1 MSGHADS
8 RVNDVIGDQSAR
20 DAGPGVDEL
29 ESLAVAP
36 RSRRWEW
43 IGVAVVFL
51 GLALLM
57 RSMVTNS
64 RFEWDVVRHY
74 LFDHSILVGLRTTI
88 ILTVTAMTLAMVLGL
103 ILAVMR
109 LSSNM
114 ALRSASIIY
123 IWVFRGT
130 PVLVQLIFWYNLG
143 ALYPRLSLSIPFGPE
158 LVSAQANSVFTP
170 WVAALFGLALNEAAY
185 LAEII
190 RSGIISVDQGQ
201 TEAARALGM
210 SRKLRFRR
218 IVLPQALRVMVPPIS
233 NETIGLLK
241 YSAVVSVI
249 SVPELLYSGQ
259 LIYSQTYET
268 IPLLIVV
275 SIWYLVTVT
284 VLTIAQAAVERKL
297 AAGWAGEAR
306 DETYAAKR
314 NFWRALGRGG

>member
-1 MSGHADS
+1 MSE
-8 RVNDVIGDQSAR
+8 RVSLRVGELVVDQVAQQEGPSA
-20 DAGPGVDEL
+20 GEL
-29 ESLAVAP
+29 ESLPVAP

-43 IGVAVVFL
+43 VAVAVVFL
-51 GLALLM
+51 GLVLLL
-57 RSMVTNS
+57 RSMIANS
-64 RFEWDVVRHY
+64 RFEWHVVRHY
-74 LFDHSILVGLRTTI
+74 LFAPSILAGLRTTI
-88 ILTVTAMTLAMVLGL
+88 ILTVAAMSLAMALGL

-109 LSSNM
+109 LSRNL
-114 ALRSASIIY
+114 ALRTASIIY
-123 IWVFRGT
+123 IWFFRGT

-158 LVSAQANSVFTP
+158 LVSARANNVFTP

-190 RSGIISVDQGQ
+190 RSGIISVDPGQ

-210 SRKLRFRR
+210 SRRLRFRR

-259 LIYSQTYET
+259 LIYSQTFE
-268 IPLLIVV
+268 
-275 SIWYLVTVT
+275 
-284 VLTIAQAAVERKL
+284 
-297 AAGWAGEAR
+297 
-306 DETYAAKR
+306 
-314 NFWRALGRGG
+314 